1 MVEKLARNRRLY
13 AGLMDRA
20 QKAIGRWRLP
30 DLVGRD

>member
-20 QKAIGRWRLP
+20 QKAHWSMASA
-30 DLVGRD
+30 